1 MYVYNMQKKYS
12 SETQSLPGKDL
23 HWVTCMERGQ
33 PTQMWVSCKC
43 HKHLRTIGYFISGK
57 SFPEFSVLSHVWGKC
72 LQDWHELLSKESMWH
87 SDIPSEDAK
96 KNSPFL
102 EHFGSG
108 FPTPI
113 APICCP
119 RHFHHSQENTA
130 LVENKHFTRNFV
142 GSTILFYKVWWAF
155 FLLAPSN
162 QLGTFSLSS
171 LEGVVQIHAPGPRK
185 VTKNNAFWIND
196 ESWVIRAFR
205 GSLSHG
211 WGFLLPQ
218 VFMSPRLVWS
228 LDVSAATQLCG
239 FRLQLRGHHLQ
250 EVWKPRIADLMPFR
264 AVSSFI

>member
-1 MYVYNMQKKYS
+1 MYIICKKKYS

-23 HWVTCMERGQ
+23 HWVTCTERGQ

-142 GSTILFYKVWWAF
+142 GSTILF
-155 FLLAPSN
+155 L
-162 QLGTFSLSS
+162 
-171 LEGVVQIHAPGPRK
+171 
-185 VTKNNAFWIND
+185 
-196 ESWVIRAFR
+196 
-205 GSLSHG
+205 
-211 WGFLLPQ
+211 
-218 VFMSPRLVWS
+218 
-228 LDVSAATQLCG
+228 
-239 FRLQLRGHHLQ
+239 
-250 EVWKPRIADLMPFR
+250 
-264 AVSSFI
+264 